1 MIRLVRPWSES
12 LDALRR
18 RMIHETEAALLY
30 GLRFP
35 DRAPRIP
42 RVEVGRGAFAPAF
55 AARFWAQTLGLDETE
70 PAALDPSDR
79 RRSTSALSGFK

>member
-18 RMIHETEAALLY
+18 RIIHETEAALLY
-30 GLRFP
+30 GLQFL

-70 PAALDPSDR
+70 LALLDPSFGA
-79 RRSTSALSGFK
+79 RSTTHA

>member
-1 MIRLVRPWSES
+1 MIRLVRPRSES

-30 GLRFP
+30 GLQFP
-35 DRAPRIP
+35 DRTPRIP

-70 PAALDPSDR
+70 LATLYPPRVSRTTTPA
-79 RRSTSALSGFK
+79 

>member
-1 MIRLVRPWSES
+1 VIRLVRPWSES

-18 RMIHETEAALLY
+18 RIIHETEVALLY

-55 AARFWAQTLGLDETE
+55 AARFWTQTLGLDGTE

-79 RRSTSALSGFK
+79 RRSTTHA